1 MILGIP
7 DFYRT
12 TNNNIPPSIHSRW
25 INKKN
30 EIIRIEYVNKDKDK
44 INIIYKKIY
53 TNNIKICNRI
63 QKFYSE
69 FEEYY

>member
-1 MILGIP
+1 MILEIP
-7 DFYRT
+7 KFYRT
-12 TNNNIPPSIHSRW
+12 TNNNIPPSINTKW
-25 INKKN
+25 INKDN
-30 EIIRIEYVNKDKDK
+30 EVIRIEGVNKDKDK

-53 TNNIKICNRI
+53 TNNIKICNKI